1 MAEPVVVVAPML
13 DEHDGGQVGKKTDF
27 GGKSPGKSPGELGN
41 CMYMYLMPRHA
52 TFMYMYID
60 HSHMQACIKT
70 SYTYVMHITACL
82 PL

>member
-41 CMYMYLMPRHA
+41 CMYLMPRHA
-52 TFMYMYID
+52 TFMYMYI
-60 HSHMQACIKT
+60 HLYKPVYRVKT
-70 SYTYVMHITACL
+70 SYTYVMHFTACL